1 MLIQAIGGSLDTD
14 WWWFLTKR
22 NWREALEKQ
31 RQFDQST
38 LERGGTVNVSSCQGS
53 ATRSATSQPTSS

>member
-1 MLIQAIGGSLDTD
+1 MLIYDIHKYLKNENMLIQAIGGSLDTD

-38 LERGGTVNVSSCQGS
+38 LERGGQ
-53 ATRSATSQPTSS
+53 